1 MPQIRTR
8 PLNGSTPAQNP
19 VVYGSS
25 LPSKFLNDLATGA
38 DSLDVVILGDS
49 NTGSAITGLWGYHN
63 GFSQAFNN
71 RNYACYG
78 LPIYPTMTGATVG
91 TGGWRASND
100 IVAPTGNLSSGNI
113 SGSATAYSVWN
124 PGQIATVTISV
135 ASPAVITYTAHGLT
149 LSDPVFFSTSGAL
162 PTGLTAGTTYWVASI
177 IDANSFTVAATP
189 QGTAVNTTL
198 AGSGTHTIQ
207 TGTWVRYGSA
217 SVSPPAKDDWAYIA
231 SGSYSNNYNSILLYA
246 AHPLNSAS
254 LTLYHRV
261 VFGTFTTGS
270 GSFQGRA
277 RDYPGSVTY
286 ATGPSQS
293 TVGAAYSANVYE
305 YTFTPAGADMTAAWS
320 GGAATGPCAIL
331 SHTIYRRVKGWSVTS
346 HGYLAGYSSV
356 GIQAIVST
364 LGLTLLQEHLKELR
378 TRQITAGGSGRV
390 LLVVHSG
397 INGSTN
403 EPETAARWTSC
414 HLAVWNKYK
423 AAWNALGYPPSDL
436 AIVSFVGAP
445 KNADDSSNNAS
456 AGNLIPVRAA
466 ANAMA
471 LANPDMTVVDI
482 KNLMNYEQLVY
493 VPSTAPGVALAGAAN
508 FYQAGSSNVHL
519 SGGASGTTD
528 GYTVVSNL
536 IISALL
542 AKTE

>member
-8 PLNGSTPAQNP
+8 QLLGLTPAQNP

-38 DSLDVVILGDS
+38 DSLDVVVLGDS
-49 NTGSAITGLWGYHN
+49 NTGSSVSGMWGYQG
-63 GFSQAFNN
+63 GFSQAFND
-71 RNYACYG
+71 RKYACYG
-78 LPIYPTMTGATVG
+78 LPIYPTMTGATLG
-91 TGGWRASND
+91 TGGWRASNE
-100 IVAPTGNLSSGNI
+100 IVAPTGNLLNGNI

-135 ASPAVITYTAHGLT
+135 ASPAVISYTAHGLT
-149 LSDPVFFSTSGAL
+149 LSDPVFFSTSGTL
-162 PTGLTAGTTYWVASI
+162 PIGLTAGTTYWVASI

-189 QGTAVNTTL
+189 QGTAVNTTV

-217 SVSPPAKDDWAYIA
+217 SGSPPAKDSWAYIE
-231 SGSYSNNYNSILLYA
+231 SGAYSNNYNSIVVNS
-246 AHPLNSAS
+246 AHPLNSAL

-261 VFGTFTTGS
+261 VYGTFTTGS

-277 RDYPGSVTY
+277 RSYGGTIY
-286 ATGPSQS
+286 ATGLSQS
-293 TVGAAYSANVYE
+293 TLGAAYSANVYE
-305 YTFTPAGADMTAAWS
+305 YTFIPAGVDMTAAWS

-331 SHTIYRRVKGWSVTS
+331 AHTVYRRVKGWSVTS
-346 HGYLAGYSSV
+346 HGYLAGYNSV
-356 GIQAIVST
+356 GIQAVIST

-378 TRQITAGGSGRV
+378 TRQRTAGGSGRV

-403 EPETAARWTSC
+403 EPETASRWTSC

-423 AAWNALGYPPSDL
+423 AAWSALGYPPSDL

-445 KNADDSSNNAS
+445 KNADDSSNNGS
-456 AGNLIPVRAA
+456 PENLIPVRAA

-482 KNLMNYEQLVY
+482 KKLMNYEQLVY
-493 VPSTAPGVALAGAAN
+493 VPTTNAGVALAGAAN

-519 SGGASGTTD
+519 SGGTGGTTD
-528 GYTVVSNL
+528 GYTVVSNMV
-536 IISALL
+536 ISALL